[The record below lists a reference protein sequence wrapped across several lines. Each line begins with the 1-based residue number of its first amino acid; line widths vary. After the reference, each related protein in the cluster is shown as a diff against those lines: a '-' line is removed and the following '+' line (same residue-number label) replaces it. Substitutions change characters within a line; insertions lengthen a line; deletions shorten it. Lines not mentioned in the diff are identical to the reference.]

1 MASAAPTSLGN
12 GAEAFST
19 VKAIKFA
26 LRGAMRIMGNVPH
39 PIPYQGSKRWLA
51 PIICGCLP
59 RDTRTLFEPF
69 VGSAAVTLRA
79 ASVGAAERFV
89 IGDLHAPVASL
100 WRAIID
106 APFDLADE
114 YERLWVEQQTVG
126 RDHFIKVREAFNREP
141 APALFLYLLARC
153 VKAAIRYN
161 RNGEFNNTAD
171 HRRRGARPAKMRNNI
186 VRAAKV
192 LSGKTLVHQADYLET
207 LKDARPGDVVYLD
220 PPYQGTSGERDNRYV
235 RGMSF
240 DEFCDGLSH
249 LVNRQL
255 SLIVSYDGRVG
266 DRVYGKRL
274 PASLKLRLVE
284 VKAGR
289 SSQETLLGRDGVTYE
304 SLYISQCLIDRLERL
319 PQPLIAPSFS
329 TYQQSLFD

>member
-1 MASAAPTSLGN
+1 
-12 GAEAFST
+12 
-19 VKAIKFA
+19 
-26 LRGAMRIMGNVPH
+26 MRITGNVPH

-51 PIICGCLP
+51 PTICGCLP

-69 VGSAAVTLRA
+69 AGSAAVTLRA
-79 ASVGAAERFV
+79 AAADAAQRFV
-89 IGDLHAPVASL
+89 IGDLHAPIASM

-114 YERLWVEQQTVG
+114 YERLWLEQQTVG
-126 RDHFIKVREAFNREP
+126 KNHFINVREAFNREP
-141 APALFLYLLARC
+141 APALLLYLLARC

-161 RNGEFNNTAD
+161 RDGKFNNTAD
-171 HRRRGARPAKMRNNI
+171 HRRRGARPATMRDNI
-186 VRAAKV
+186 IRSAKV
-192 LSGKTLVHQADYLET
+192 LSGKTHVHQADYLET

-235 RGMSF
+235 KGMGF

-266 DRVYGKRL
+266 NKVYGKRL
-274 PASLKLRLVE
+274 PASLKLRLFE

-289 SSQETLLGRDGVTYE
+289 SSQETLLGRNGVTYE
-304 SLYISQCLIDRLERL
+304 SLYISECLLDRLEQI
-319 PQPLIAPSFS
+319 PHHLIAPAVSS
-329 TYQQSLFD
+329 HQQSLFD